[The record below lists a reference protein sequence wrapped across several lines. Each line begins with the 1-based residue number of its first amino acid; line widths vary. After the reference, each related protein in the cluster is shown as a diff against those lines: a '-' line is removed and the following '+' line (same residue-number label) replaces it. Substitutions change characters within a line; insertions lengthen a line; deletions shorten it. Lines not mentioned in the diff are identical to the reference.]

1 MGSIMKRTLS
11 IVWLYHDLMNLY
23 GDRGNV
29 LTLADRARRRDI
41 EVSVKGVSV
50 GEELPQQSDIVFF
63 GGGQDKEQ
71 DLVAKDLPSKKQ
83 KLQSHLKKG
92 GALLAVCGGY
102 QLLGEYYQ
110 PLHGSSIPG
119 LGLLPV
125 YTKAGTHRM
134 IGDLVVAPSTLLDQ
148 PLIGFENHSGQ
159 TFLRDAQSLGKVTI
173 GHGNNGKDGT
183 EGIVHMHAV
192 GTYLHGPVL
201 PKNPRLADQLIVWGL
216 GSHGDTQPLREL
228 VSPYSTIA
236 RDMALLRAQSR
247 KTHGLGLKS

>member
-1 MGSIMKRTLS
+1 MGGSMKRTLS

-29 LTLADRARRRDI
+29 LTLADRARRRGI
-41 EVSVKGVSV
+41 EVSVKGISV
-50 GEELPQQSDIVFF
+50 GEELPQQCDIVFF

-71 DLVAKDLPSKKQ
+71 DLVSKDLPSKKE
-83 KLQSHLKKG
+83 KLFRHVKNG

-102 QLLGEYYQ
+102 QLLGEHYQ
-110 PLHGSSIPG
+110 PLHSSTIPG

-125 YTKAGTHRM
+125 YTKAGRQRM
-134 IGDLVVAPSTLLDQ
+134 IGDLVVTPTKSLDQ

-159 TFLRDAQSLGKVTI
+159 TFVQGAQPLGMVTI

-183 EGIVHMHAV
+183 EGVTYMHAV

-201 PKNPRLADQLIVWGL
+201 PKNSQLADQLIVWGL
-216 GSHGDTQPLREL
+216 ASHGDSQPLSEL
-228 VSPYSTIA
+228 VSPYCTVA
-236 RDMALLRAQSR
+236 RDMALQRAQSR